1 MNGIGKKDA
10 ITIYDTEES
19 TKTNLG
25 FGTKMNPIPNN
36 DFART
41 KTPMRDEMWF
51 KSETKQRLVH
61 KAPKAVPNG

>member
-1 MNGIGKKDA
+1 
-10 ITIYDTEES
+10 
-19 TKTNLG
+19 
-25 FGTKMNPIPNN
+25 MNPIPNN

-41 KTPMRDEMWF
+41 KTPMRDDIWF